1 MCKIFFLIFQEIF
14 FVQKHYICFKILRI
28 ILESFKLHYFFL
40 ASNTCD
46 GYFAAQT
53 RIRSDASSCYTV
65 ANLNAREFWCAVSG
79 FGQCLIVSGV
89 PALTKFKCLAA
100 KHSCLNP
107 LWTYFSLRVHGW
119 IQTTVSQLAGVRGFR
134 RKRQLSFFTI
144 GCWLFI
150 YRCSEHLNKQFSQ
163 SRNRFL
169 RRPPT
174 SQDRRFALRQ
184 LLWPDYSTY
193 KSFDSSTKAIPSLH
207 FISLAVRDRQWNEL
221 SAKFKITWRHSITDH

>member
-1 MCKIFFLIFQEIF
+1 MQDIFPHFPGNIFRSETL
-14 FVQKHYICFKILRI
+14 HLLLRI

-53 RIRSDASSCYTV
+53 RIRSGASSCYTV

-89 PALTKFKCLAA
+89 TTFTKFKCLAA
-100 KHSCLNP
+100 KNSCLNP
-107 LWTYFSLRVHGW
+107 LWTYFLVTCPRLDPNDGITARGCAW
-119 IQTTVSQLAGVRGFR
+119 ISP
-134 RKRQLSFFTI
+134 KRQLSFFTI

-150 YRCSEHLNKQFSQ
+150 YRCSEDLNKQFSQ

-169 RRPPT
+169 RQILNVR
-174 SQDRRFALRQ
+174 SLQIILNEKSLVIKWFSLKIG
-184 LLWPDYSTY
+184 Y
-193 KSFDSSTKAIPSLH
+193 K
-207 FISLAVRDRQWNEL
+207 RN
-221 SAKFKITWRHSITDH
+221 

>member
-1 MCKIFFLIFQEIF
+1 MQDIFPHFPGNIFRSETL
-14 FVQKHYICFKILRI
+14 HLLLRI

-53 RIRSDASSCYTV
+53 RIRSGASSCYTV

-79 FGQCLIVSGV
+79 NHIHKIQMFGGQTFMFEPTLNLFSRYVS
-89 PALTKFKCLAA
+89 
-100 KHSCLNP
+100 
-107 LWTYFSLRVHGW
+107 
-119 IQTTVSQLAGVRGFR
+119 TVGSKRRYLSSRLFRGFR

-150 YRCSEHLNKQFSQ
+150 YRCSEDLNKQFSQ

-169 RRPPT
+169 RQILNVR
-174 SQDRRFALRQ
+174 SLQIILNEKSLVIKWFSLKIG
-184 LLWPDYSTY
+184 Y
-193 KSFDSSTKAIPSLH
+193 K
-207 FISLAVRDRQWNEL
+207 RN
-221 SAKFKITWRHSITDH
+221 